1 MQTMIRE
8 YKRGRVLLSERIHE
22 LDKQLANGKRLATK
36 ERDKLMLRRDL
47 LNAERIDML
56 HSIVSM
62 QQHLKPSE
70 QEDSICKK

>member
-22 LDKQLANGKRLATK
+22 LDNQLAHGEQLKTK
-36 ERDKLMLRRDL
+36 ERDKLLLRRDL
-47 LNAERIDML
+47 LNAERIAML

-70 QEDSICKK
+70 REDDECSE